1 MTALENMA
9 AAARPPG
16 IGDARVPCPLCGGLI
31 HPVAGR
37 CKHCKEDLSTLR
49 QGRPQAAAALPALN
63 GHAVAPSIVAPV
75 ATPVAIATAR
85 EGSQPIL
92 PQRTTGSH
100 VAAQKPSGGLLR
112 SWPMIV
118 IGVAV
123 LAIITAVV
131 IMVLPQDNARS
142 KRIGKPPSPAPER
155 MDSSPV
161 PPKSS
166 QLDPWDQ
173 PDKQPSLPP
182 VPDPNP
188 PQQAPDPQAGLQ
200 PDPNDPSDPNDV
212 LGSLGGSSGAAV
224 MFAMAEH
231 ACKKMKACPGVDQTM
246 LSLACDQFKAVP
258 KPPLPACDAA
268 KRCMDAI
275 DSMDCSQANSNN
287 PIGAVYLLK
296 DCSSAMTDC

>member
-49 QGRPQAAAALPALN
+49 QGRPQAQAALPSLN
-63 GHAVAPSIVAPV
+63 GHAVAAASVAIPIAAPV
-75 ATPVAIATAR
+75 AVATAR
-85 EGSQPIL
+85 EASQPIL

-100 VAAQKPSGGLLR
+100 AAAQKPSGGLLR

-118 IGVAV
+118 IGLAV

-142 KRIGKPPSPAPER
+142 KRIGKPPAPAPER

-161 PPKSS
+161 PPKAS
-166 QLDPWDQ
+166 QLDDPWDQ
-173 PDKQPSLPP
+173 PDRQPSLPP

-188 PQQAPDPQAGLQ
+188 PQQAPDPLAGTQ
-200 PDPNDPSDPNDV
+200 PDPTDPNDIF
-212 LGSLGGSSGAAV
+212 GGTNGAAV
-224 MFAMAEH
+224 MIAMAEH
-231 ACKKMKACPGVDQTM
+231 ACSKMKSCPGVDQTM

-258 KPPLPACDAA
+258 KPALPKSCDAA

-275 DSMDCSQANSNN
+275 DAMDCAQANSNN
-287 PIGAVYLLK
+287 PISAMYLLK

>member
-1 MTALENMA
+1 MTAVENMA

-16 IGDARVPCPLCGGLI
+16 SGDARVPCPLCGGLI

-63 GHAVAPSIVAPV
+63 GHAVAPTITAPAAIAAPV
-75 ATPVAIATAR
+75 AVATAR

-100 VAAQKPSGGLLR
+100 ATAQKPSGGLLR

-131 IMVLPQDNARS
+131 IMVLPQDNARN
-142 KRIGKPPSPAPER
+142 KRLGKPPAPAPER
-155 MDSSPV
+155 MDSSPI
-161 PPKSS
+161 PPKAS
-166 QLDPWDQ
+166 QLDDPWDQ
-173 PDKQPSLPP
+173 PDKPPSLSP

-188 PQQAPDPQAGLQ
+188 PQQPPDPLAGTQ
-200 PDPNDPSDPNDV
+200 PDPNDPND
-212 LGSLGGSSGAAV
+212 LFGGGAGGAAV

-231 ACKKMKACPGVDQTM
+231 ACSKMKSCPGVDQTM
-246 LSLACDQFKAVP
+246 LSLACDQFKSIP
-258 KPPLPACDAA
+258 KPQLPQGCPAA

-275 DSMDCSQANSNN
+275 DAMDCSQANSNN

>member
-49 QGRPQAAAALPALN
+49 QGRPQAAAALPSLN
-63 GHAVAPSIVAPV
+63 GHAVAPTITAP
-75 ATPVAIATAR
+75 AAIAAPVAIATAR

-100 VAAQKPSGGLLR
+100 AAAQKPSGGLLR

-131 IMVLPQDNARS
+131 IMVLPQDNARN
-142 KRIGKPPSPAPER
+142 KRLGKPPAPAPER
-155 MDSSPV
+155 MDSSPI
-161 PPKSS
+161 PPKAS
-166 QLDPWDQ
+166 QLDDPWDQ

-188 PQQAPDPQAGLQ
+188 PPQAAPDPDDQAL
-200 PDPNDPSDPNDV
+200 
-212 LGSLGGSSGAAV
+212 LGGMGAGNGLAV
-224 MFAMAEH
+224 TLAMTEH
-231 ACKKMKACPGVDQTM
+231 ACAKMKSCPGIDQTM
-246 LSLACDQFKAVP
+246 LNLTCDQFKSMP
-258 KPPLPACDAA
+258 KPPLPQGCDAA
-268 KRCMDAI
+268 KRCMQAI
-275 DSMDCSQANSNN
+275 DDLDCDFATSTN
-287 PIGAVYLLK
+287 PLGSIQLLK

>member
-16 IGDARVPCPLCGGLI
+16 LGDARVPCPLCGGLI

-37 CKHCKEDLSTLR
+37 CKHCKEDLSTYR
-49 QGRPQAAAALPALN
+49 QGRPQAAAALPSLN
-63 GHAVAPSIVAPV
+63 GHAVAAASVPVPIAVPIVIP
-75 ATPVAIATAR
+75 TAR
-85 EGSQPIL
+85 EGSAPIL
-92 PQRTTGSH
+92 PQRPTGRSI
-100 VAAQKPSGGLLR
+100 AAQRPGGGLLR
-112 SWPMIV
+112 NWPMLV

-131 IMVLPQDNARS
+131 IMVLPEDKARS
-142 KRIGKPPSPAPER
+142 KRIGKPPPPAPER
-155 MDSSPV
+155 MDSSPI
-161 PPKSS
+161 PPKAS

-173 PDKQPSLPP
+173 PGAPPSVAP

-188 PQQAPDPQAGLQ
+188 PPQVDPYD
-200 PDPNDPSDPNDV
+200 DPGDPSDP
-212 LGSLGGSSGAAV
+212 LAGFGGTGGTAV

-231 ACKKMKACPGVDQTM
+231 ACTKMKSCPGVDQTM
-246 LSLACDQFKAVP
+246 LSLACDQFKAIP
-258 KPPLPACDAA
+258 KPPMPQGCSAA
-268 KRCMDAI
+268 KRCLDAI
-275 DSMDCSQANSNN
+275 DSMDCSQASSTN

>member
-37 CKHCKEDLSTLR
+37 CKHCKEDLTTFR
-49 QGRPQAAAALPALN
+49 QGRPQAATALPALN
-63 GHAVAPSIVAPV
+63 GHAVAAAGVAAPMTAVPV
-75 ATPVAIATAR
+75 ATVR

-100 VAAQKPSGGLLR
+100 AAAKKPSGSLLR
-112 SWPMIV
+112 NWPMLV
-118 IGVAV
+118 IGLAV

-131 IMVLPQDNARS
+131 IMVLPQDSGRRN
-142 KRIGKPPSPAPER
+142 RIGKPPAPAPER
-155 MDSSPV
+155 MDSSPI
-161 PPKSS
+161 PPKAS
-166 QLDPWDQ
+166 QLDDPWDQ
-173 PDKQPSLPP
+173 PGRQPSLPP

-188 PQQAPDPQAGLQ
+188 PQQAPDPQAGTQ
-200 PDPNDPSDPNDV
+200 PDPNDPNDV
-212 LGSLGGSSGAAV
+212 FGSIGGTNGAAV
-224 MFAMAEH
+224 MIAMAEH
-231 ACKKMKACPGVDQTM
+231 ACSKMKSCPGVDQTM

-258 KPPLPACDAA
+258 KPKLPASCDAA

-275 DSMDCSQANSNN
+275 DAMDCSQASSDN
-287 PIGAVYLLK
+287 PISAVYLLK